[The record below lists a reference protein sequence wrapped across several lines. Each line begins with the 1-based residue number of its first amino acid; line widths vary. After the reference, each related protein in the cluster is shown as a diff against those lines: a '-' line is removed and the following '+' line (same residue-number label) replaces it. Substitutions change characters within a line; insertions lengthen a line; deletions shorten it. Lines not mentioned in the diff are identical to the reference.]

1 VQHIRRIDH
10 PKGRYLVN
18 GIQMAVVAAAAVLL
32 WAPSVDAQGSTAGPL
47 PDGMEWTGFTCM
59 NAPGCACPGDAS
71 PSFRATHCTAGGKIP
86 FGNPLFT
93 LIWGAGQLNLGGSEL
108 TGLPPVRAVA
118 LSSSSRY

>member
-1 VQHIRRIDH
+1 
-10 PKGRYLVN
+10 
-18 GIQMAVVAAAAVLL
+18 MAVVAAAAVLL
-32 WAPSVDAQGSTAGPL
+32 WAPSVDAQGSPARPL

-71 PSFRATHCTAGGKIP
+71 PSFRATHCTADGKIP

-118 LSSSSRY
+118 LSSSSRP